1 MKKFEDISWKQ
12 HEVIPGGIQGM
23 LNLGNGIELSIVAGP
38 SMYSTPKAPGYSP
51 DDFVSFEVAIFNE
64 DGMVGEPGG
73 WQDKT
78 EINDLIAKNSLKQ
91 TEFSEKITLITV
103 SGNHSVVNITN

>member
-38 SMYSTPKAPGYSP
+38 SMYSTPKSSGELP
-51 DDFVSFEVAIFNE
+51 DDFVSFEVAIFNDE
-64 DGMVGEPGG
+64 GMMGEPRG
-73 WQDKT
+73 WQDQT
-78 EINDLIAKNSLKQ
+78 EINNLIAQNS
-91 TEFSEKITLITV
+91 
-103 SGNHSVVNITN
+103 